1 MGNKYSD
8 EFVPEKNIDIGG
20 QKYEP
25 NDFEKLNEKLK
36 IFEKAKTLNFIFD
49 ENSNKNTNIR
59 NNFNNKYEQYLDIN
73 RFAIPIIGAISSGKS
88 TFLNNF

>member
-25 NDFEKLNEKLK
+25 NDFEKLK
-36 IFEKAKTLNFIFD
+36 KAKKSFYYI
-49 ENSNKNTNIR
+49 NK
-59 NNFNNKYEQYLDIN
+59 K
-73 RFAIPIIGAISSGKS
+73 
-88 TFLNNF
+88 